1 MIYTNILDID
11 TSDRTC
17 LAEYNK
23 SGRVSARYRL
33 YSSAGSIGQGLTCFQ
48 MMDEQSE
55 YNARACIFPWDHWLF
70 FMHPLRLLM
79 EKQLSALTSC
89 LYQPL
94 RFKDWLS
101 HHAAVRNQQPPTGN
115 IIRCAAWIRM
125 LLVDWNGM
133 KWILFENHLW
143 SCKARCAEPTLVW

>member
-55 YNARACIFPWDHWLF
+55 YNARACIFISLRSLAF
-70 FMHPLRLLM
+70 FHASTSTVDG
-79 EKQLSALTSC
+79 EAAISIDQLSISTTEIQGLVISSRCSTQS
-89 LYQPL
+89 
-94 RFKDWLS
+94 
-101 HHAAVRNQQPPTGN
+101 AAAHWKYHQMCSLDPDAVSR
-115 IIRCAAWIRM
+115 
-125 LLVDWNGM
+125 LKWNEM
-133 KWILFENHLW
+133 DTF
-143 SCKARCAEPTLVW
+143 